1 MVNSRND
8 APRRVFENALW
19 PSSLAR
25 VHRQIGGAE
34 SPLGFAGDRHLSAPA
49 SR

>member
-25 VHRQIGGAE
+25 VHRQTGGAE
-34 SPLGFAGDRHLSAPA
+34 
-49 SR
+49 